1 MPNQPLIVSGT
12 TKNSFG
18 NLQNAITI
26 SFTNSSGVNGSAV
39 SNAQGQYLFDLANI
53 GYSDG
58 ETITYK
64 AEDDQFN
71 ELFEGSFVVSGV
83 SQTLNIT
90 LSTRIVPLVIS
101 NNRGTQMNM
110 IGGKVVT
117 GQNPFPVQISKIP
130 VNDGE
135 FTLSYDPSNNL
146 TSVVKVINNRT
157 YTRTLAYD
165 SSNNLTSISR
175 WVVS

>member
-1 MPNQPLIVSGT
+1 MPNQPFIVSGRVY
-12 TKNSFG
+12 NSFG
-18 NLQNAITI
+18 NLKNAVTVL
-26 SFTNSSGVNGSAV
+26 FTNSSDINASTV
-39 SNAQGQYLFDLANI
+39 SNSQGQYLFDLENI

-64 AEDDQFN
+64 AEDDNFN

-90 LSTRIVPLVIS
+90 LSARIVPFPVS
-101 NNRGTQMNM
+101 NNRGTQISM
-110 IGGKVVT
+110 IGGKIVT
-117 GQNPFPVQISKIP
+117 NQNPFPVQISKIP
-130 VNDGE
+130 INDGE
-135 FTLSYDPSNNL
+135 FTLSYDSSNNL
-146 TSVVKVINNRT
+146 TSVVKSINSRT
-157 YTRTLAYD
+157 YTRTLTYD